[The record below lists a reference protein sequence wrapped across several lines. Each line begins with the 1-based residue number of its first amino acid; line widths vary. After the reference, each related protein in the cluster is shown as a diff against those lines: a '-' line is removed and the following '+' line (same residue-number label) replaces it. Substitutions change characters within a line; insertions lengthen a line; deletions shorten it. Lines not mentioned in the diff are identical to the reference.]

1 MKARLAL
8 AVSGTRCELR
18 EVRLSAKPPALLAAS
33 SKGTVPVL
41 VRPDGLVID
50 ESLHI
55 MRWALARD
63 DPETWLARD
72 DAVLIDANDG
82 AFKQDLDR
90 YLYPDRH
97 TSDPL
102 AHRESGLTFLQEID
116 ARLAVYGQLG
126 GSRRGLAD
134 AAIMPFVRQFA
145 AVDQEWFDTQAPPH
159 VRACLNDHLAS
170 DLFQATMV
178 RVEPWSPGDQPIYLP
193 TYTRSAPTSG
203 GRALSH
209 PTGGVERD
217 DGDQA

>member
-1 MKARLAL
+1 MK
-8 AVSGTRCELR
+8 LR
-18 EVRLSAKPPALLAAS
+18 AKPPSLLAAS

-41 VRPDGLVID
+41 VRSDGLVID
-50 ESLHI
+50 ESLDI
-55 MRWALARD
+55 MRWALARH
-63 DPETWLARD
+63 DPETWLAGD
-72 DAVLIDANDG
+72 EAALIATNDG

-90 YLYPDRH
+90 YKYPDRH
-97 TSDPL
+97 ASDPL
-102 AHRESGLTFLQEID
+102 AHRESGLTFLHELD
-116 ARLAVYGQLG
+116 VRLSTGGQLG

-145 AVDQEWFDTQAPPH
+145 AVDQAWFDTQAPPH
-159 VRACLNDHLAS
+159 VRAWLNGHLAS

-178 RVEPWSPGDQPIYLP
+178 RLEPWSPGDPPIYLP